1 MIQTTRPTPRV
12 QTIRP
17 TMSMVSDLLP
27 RATETWILND
37 CAIVETKDGRFF
49 ALIFVNLDE
58 FNVMYYGFIHSLHP
72 RITRFDAREK
82 LDRACE
88 NYEPLPS
95 NVFMEKVDWSHIDEG
110 HRYI

>member
-37 CAIVETKDGRFF
+37 CAIGQTKNGRFVG
-49 ALIFVNLDE
+49 LVVIRLDE
-58 FNVMYYGFIHSLHP
+58 YNEHYFGIIPDLHP